1 MLLWCYFLN
10 GKRSLTNAFLRE
22 QKRFRNFIPR
32 MKGANKFWRRGG
44 VIFFFLKETTNCKI
58 WKFYLG
64 IKEKKFLEFT
74 RFSSFPKIG
83 EKMEFSEWTESPL
96 VIKWQ
101 GPQVDS
107 IITLCMIIKKRTV
120 ITQHYQFAGRK
131 TVGLP
136 MNPWGAYGIHW
147 SGYGGWTWA

>member
-1 MLLWCYFLN
+1 MVLLF
-10 GKRSLTNAFLRE
+10 K
-22 QKRFRNFIPR
+22 QK
-32 MKGANKFWRRGG
+32 KKSNKCILKWTKKVQEFHTKNEGSKQILEGGRGG
-44 VIFFFLKETTNCKI
+44 FFFLKETTNCKI